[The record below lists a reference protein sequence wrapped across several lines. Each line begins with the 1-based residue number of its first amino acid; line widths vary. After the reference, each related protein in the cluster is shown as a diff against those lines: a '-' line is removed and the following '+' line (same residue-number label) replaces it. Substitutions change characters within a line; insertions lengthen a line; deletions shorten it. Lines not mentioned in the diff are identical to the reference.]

1 MKSVKAFL
9 WAYLLLIEI
18 FVVCSNPR
26 LELYENFIQ
35 SKKAE
40 SLTLRKRIVYQNYQK
55 LRLNH
60 SLKTKNLQNTLLLIG
75 DLNKQRELLQTG
87 SLNDIILYFITCIEN
102 PHFSVTFNI
111 EVCQELIDEG
121 DIHLAFL
128 YQLAHRVPRLKSYT
142 DRFLDI
148 FFEKKKSKAFKFV
161 DDEIQREIL
170 SEDFR
175 KIKTLELEDI
185 LYLIMHS
192 QVYSLHKSF
201 ELLTSVLRKKAISE
215 ETVTQLVQ
223 NAEIEELVGTLIL
236 FRPEFFPFVL
246 RKALE
251 YKKSA
256 VLAEI
261 FCFPHYSE
269 TDVISVIES
278 SLPTDSKVM
287 ILKNVKETDIP
298 LSKSLRICAAK
309 GEYELQN
316 LIISNNLN
324 PETLF
329 VLSVDKEFLK
339 SVINYDP
346 FIIES
351 IFDAALSFGN
361 EILAIELLNYAS
373 ADVKEKFIDITVDKC
388 NHQVLEKL
396 INDYMSF
403 QSNYEKFKKI
413 EKRNQCMLKFY
424 VHLKWKK
431 LKPTQSLSN
440 AIMDTLSYD
449 IDAADQKTVLEI
461 TSTYPLEEYEA
472 IKMSELIQK
481 LGIHD
486 MALPCNENHD
496 SDTDTT
502 ESITLFDSDIEIIDS
517 DD

>member
-26 LELYENFIQ
+26 LEFYENFIQ
-35 SKKAE
+35 SRNTA
-40 SLTLRKRIVYQNYQK
+40 SLRKKIVYENYQK

-60 SLKTKNLQNTLLLIG
+60 SLKTRNLQNTLLLLG
-75 DLNKQRELLQTG
+75 DRNKQKELLQTG

-111 EVCQELIDEG
+111 EVCQEIIDEG
-121 DIHLAFL
+121 DIHLAFV
-128 YQLAHRVPRLKSYT
+128 YQLINQVPRLKLYI
-142 DRFLDI
+142 DRFHEV
-148 FFEKKKSKAFKFV
+148 FFEEEQESNVFKLV

-170 SEDFR
+170 SEDFS

-185 LYLIMHS
+185 LFLIMHS

-236 FRPEFFPFVL
+236 FRPEFFSFIF

-269 TDVISVIES
+269 NDVISIIES
-278 SLPTDSKVM
+278 SLPTVNKIM
-287 ILKNVKETDIP
+287 ILQHVKNTDTP
-298 LSKSLRICAAK
+298 LSKALRICAVK

-316 LIISNNLN
+316 LLTSNNLN

-329 VLSVDKEFLK
+329 LLSVDKELLK
-339 SVINYDP
+339 RVLNYDP
-346 FIIES
+346 FIIEN
-351 IFDAALSFGN
+351 IFDAALRFGN
-361 EILAIELLNYAS
+361 EILAIELINYAS
-373 ADVKEKFIDITVDKC
+373 PDVKEKFIDMTVDKC

-396 INDYMSF
+396 ISDYMSF

-431 LKPTQSLSN
+431 LKPTQSLSD
-440 AIMDTLSYD
+440 AILDTLSFD

-461 TSTYPLEEYEA
+461 TSSYPLEEYEA
-472 IKMSELIQK
+472 IKVSELIQK

-486 MALPCNENHD
+486 MALPSNENQD